1 MKVETQSSTQASS
14 ALRARSQ
21 TRPCCRA
28 SCTAGCTAGFT
39 AAESQVSISQ
49 ARYLRPCNRSIA
61 DWSHALSSEKS
72 LTSRIQVQTSWEK
85 LVKRRF
91 QKPEPAK
98 SLSQTPAKHVS
109 TALQT
114 FFAGWA
120 MLGYSKISQKIAKFN
135 VRKCRTNS
143 STSQARYLRPCKHL
157 CGLGHCVV
165 YERRLGSQ
173 PENCEMFM
181 NVEQI
186 PATFFTNVSG

>member
-28 SCTAGCTAGFT
+28 
-39 AAESQVSISQ
+39 AAAQRAAQRASQLRNHKSQ
-49 ARYLRPCNRSIA
+49 SAKHDIYGLAIGALQTDRMHSRAKKVWLHASKYKLHEKSSLNDVFRNLNLQNHLVRHQPSTYLRPCKHFLRAGPCWGIR
-61 DWSHALSSEKS
+61 KS
-72 LTSRIQVQTSWEK
+72 LR
-85 LVKRRF
+85 
-91 QKPEPAK
+91 K
-98 SLSQTPAKHVS
+98 SQ
-109 TALQT
+109 
-114 FFAGWA
+114 
-120 MLGYSKISQKIAKFN
+120 N

-157 CGLGHCVV
+157 CGLGHRVV

-173 PENCEMFM
+173 PEHCEMFM
-181 NVEQI
+181 NVEQM